1 MKVTGGTSA
10 PEARG
15 DHHVTGSAGQG
26 DRPPVGAWLRNPV
39 LEPVEAQDPARAA
52 TQDHVSE
59 AAPMSFTA
67 DASHP
72 G

>member
-10 PEARG
+10 LEARG
-15 DHHVTGSAGQG
+15 DRVTGLAGQG
-26 DRPPVGAWLRNPV
+26 DRPPVEAWLRNPV
-39 LEPVEAQDPARAA
+39 SEPVEPQDPARAA

-59 AAPMSFTA
+59 AAPTSFTA

>member
-1 MKVTGGTSA
+1 MKATGETSA
-10 PEARG
+10 PEARE
-15 DHHVTGSAGQG
+15 DHATGSAGQG
-26 DRPPVGAWLRNPV
+26 DRQPVEAWLRNPV
-39 LEPVEAQDPARAA
+39 LERVEAQDPARAA